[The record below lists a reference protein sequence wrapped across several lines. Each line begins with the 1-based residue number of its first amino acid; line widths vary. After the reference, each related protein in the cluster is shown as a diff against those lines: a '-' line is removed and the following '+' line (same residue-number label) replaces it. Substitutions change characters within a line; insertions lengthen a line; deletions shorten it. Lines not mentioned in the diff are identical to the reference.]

1 MNALRSR
8 EVLEGLEPSAD
19 EEAKTQA
26 FLSTMPKAYAEA
38 FAPSDVRE
46 HAGIVARRGNRAIH
60 AELWRTLPGGT
71 EILCVVA
78 DDRPGLLSDICETLV
93 GERMEVTTAQVHCR
107 TREDGRREA
116 IDLFWLRRRAP
127 GGATRGLTPEDVERI
142 ALRLSAPL
150 AAANDGNAATDPGRY
165 VSHFPRNPIPAPRA
179 FFNTN
184 SLRRG
189 EYVLI
194 VEAPD
199 FPGLLSAITSALAA
213 SGVEITASDI
223 RTDDWLAR
231 DCFTLRDPSGAP
243 LTPDRL
249 SAIRQ
254 AVVRA
259 VRLESEHPTLT
270 PSADS
275 GK

>member
-1 MNALRSR
+1 M
-8 EVLEGLEPSAD
+8 LEGLEPSVD
-19 EEAKTQA
+19 EEEEAAEA

-38 FAPSDVRE
+38 FAAADVRE
-46 HAGIVARRGNRAIH
+46 HAAIVARRGHRAIH

-78 DDRPGLLSDICETLV
+78 DDRPGLLSDICEALV
-93 GERMEVTTAQVHCR
+93 GERLEVTTAQVHCR

-116 IDLFWLRRRAP
+116 VDLFWLRRRTS
-127 GGATRGLTPEDVERI
+127 GGALRGLTPEDVERV
-142 ALRLSAPL
+142 ALRLSSPL
-150 AAANDGNAATDPGRY
+150 GAADDMRAGTDPDRRDSG
-165 VSHFPRNPIPAPRA
+165 FPRNPIPAPRA

-189 EYVLI
+189 EYVLV
-194 VEAPD
+194 VEATD
-199 FPGLLSAITSALAA
+199 FPGLLSAVTSALAT

-243 LTPDRL
+243 LTPVRL

-254 AVVRA
+254 AVVKA
-259 VRLESEHPTLT
+259 IRLESEHPTLT
-270 PSADS
+270 PPSS
-275 GK
+275 EPEK

>member
-8 EVLEGLEPSAD
+8 EVLEGFDLSVD
-19 EEAKTQA
+19 KEEATQA

-38 FAPSDVRE
+38 FAPADVRE
-46 HAGIVARRGNRAIH
+46 HAAIVARRGRRPIH

-78 DDRPGLLSDICETLV
+78 DDRPGLLSDICEALV

-107 TREDGRREA
+107 TREDGQREA
-116 IDLFWLRRRAP
+116 VDLFWLRRRAS
-127 GGATRGLTPEDVERI
+127 GGAIHGLTPEDVERV
-142 ALRLSAPL
+142 ALRLSSPL
-150 AAANDGNAATDPGRY
+150 SAANDTREGTDPGRY
-165 VSHFPRNPIPAPRA
+165 VSSFPRNPIPAPRA

-189 EYVLI
+189 EYVLV
-194 VEAPD
+194 VEATD
-199 FPGLLSAITSALAA
+199 FPGLLSAVTSALAA

-254 AVVRA
+254 AVVKA
-259 VRLESEHPTLT
+259 IRLESERPTAP
-270 PSADS
+270 PSSDP